1 MTNLQKI
8 KAVAKKH
15 NLTFKAS
22 GATIEGAKL
31 YNFVDKSGRV
41 VASNW
46 TISSAINEIHFGDLD
61 SKIS

>member
-8 KAVAKKH
+8 KLVAKKH
-15 NLTFKAS
+15 GLQFKPTNS
-22 GATIEGAKL
+22 TINGAKL
-31 YNFVDKSGRV
+31 YNFVNEYGTI

-46 TISSAINEIHFGDLD
+46 TISSAINEINFGNMD